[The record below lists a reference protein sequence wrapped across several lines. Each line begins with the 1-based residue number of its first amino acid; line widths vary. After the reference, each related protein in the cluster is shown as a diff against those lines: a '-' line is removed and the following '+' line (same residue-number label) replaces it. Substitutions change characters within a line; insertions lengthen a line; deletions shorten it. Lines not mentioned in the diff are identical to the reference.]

1 MMILLNDHDLHI
13 QASNWSKAW
22 LAMTHPILGKYGS
35 GQPSLQQTT
44 ATMQCRSLCQMQEQ
58 RAIREPLLLMATLI
72 INWFLKDLVSQTY
85 AQLPLGIICLA
96 T

>member
-1 MMILLNDHDLHI
+1 
-13 QASNWSKAW
+13 
-22 LAMTHPILGKYGS
+22 MTHPILGKHGS